1 MFDRH
6 QEAEQAE
13 TIRRIVPGMPWPE
26 DVKGFDVKFG
36 ANWEG
41 DPAVRVC
48 FLVDDHLR
56 PSEEKVERVG
66 RFTRDV
72 SQARIAAELSHCP
85 FVRLRATSP
94 SQT

>member
-1 MFDRH
+1 
-6 QEAEQAE
+6 
-13 TIRRIVPGMPWPE
+13 
-26 DVKGFDVKFG
+26 
-36 ANWEG
+36 
-41 DPAVRVC
+41 VRVC